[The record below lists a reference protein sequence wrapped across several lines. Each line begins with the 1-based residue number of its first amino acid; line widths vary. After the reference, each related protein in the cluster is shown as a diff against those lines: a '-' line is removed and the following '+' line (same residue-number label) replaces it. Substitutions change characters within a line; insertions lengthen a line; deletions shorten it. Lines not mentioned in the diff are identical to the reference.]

1 MKNILISLGIL
12 VIISTLFFYLFTET
26 PKEKYFNRVELS
38 DNNIIT
44 NNEMKPFYDTI
55 LSVGLQE
62 SNIKGI
68 SVVISELSEGAKAQ
82 FPSGELRAHIRFYN
96 GIFYLFI
103 DDFERRE
110 AIEVI
115 SHEVIHIEQYLT
127 QSLVYNE
134 QGLWW
139 KDKEY
144 DLDNLE
150 YDDRPWERDAFTR
163 GGFLGQ
169 RVEKILI
176 D

>member
-1 MKNILISLGIL
+1 MKKIISILGI
-12 VIISTLFFYLFTET
+12 IIMISALFFYLFNVEQ
-26 PKEKYFNRVELS
+26 KENYFNRVELS
-38 DNNIIT
+38 ENNLIT
-44 NNEMKPFYDTI
+44 NNEKKQFYDTI
-55 LSVGLQE
+55 LSVGLDE
-62 SNIKGI
+62 SGIKGI

-82 FPSGELRAHIRFYN
+82 FSSGELRAHIRFYN

-127 QSLVYNE
+127 QSLIYNE

-139 KDKEY
+139 NDQEY

-150 YDDRPWERDAFTR
+150 YDERPWERDAFTR
-163 GGFLGQ
+163 GGFLGHKI
-169 RVEKILI
+169 EKILI
-176 D
+176 N